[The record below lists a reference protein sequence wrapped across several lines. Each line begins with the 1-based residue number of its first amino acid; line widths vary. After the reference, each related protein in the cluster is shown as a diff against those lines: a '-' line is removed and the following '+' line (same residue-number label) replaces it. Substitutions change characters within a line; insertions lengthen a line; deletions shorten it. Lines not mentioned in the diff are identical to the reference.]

1 MVNPMKLAWLYL
13 SGLPLPTEPN
23 VISGLL
29 PELALG
35 IIRI

>member
-1 MVNPMKLAWLYL
+1 MVNSMKWAWLYL

-35 IIRI
+35 SSRI